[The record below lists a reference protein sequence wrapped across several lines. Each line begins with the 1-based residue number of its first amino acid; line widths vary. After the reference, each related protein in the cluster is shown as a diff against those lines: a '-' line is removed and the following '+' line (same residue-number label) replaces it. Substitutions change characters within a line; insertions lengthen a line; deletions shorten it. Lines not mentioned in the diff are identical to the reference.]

1 VVEIKL
7 FTQDFFSKPAVQDIV
22 ADLSDLVVGVRSKH
36 RGDRLYCPC
45 LLAASTA

>member
-22 ADLSDLVVGVRSKH
+22 ADHQIWLLVFDPNTEEIVSIV
-36 RGDRLYCPC
+36 
-45 LLAASTA
+45 LAF